1 MITTEMFRMSSDI
14 CALMHADIDGD
25 RDDDS
30 DVEDD
35 DDDNI
40 DDNDDWQMLLVENIL
55 SCS

>member
-1 MITTEMFRMSSDI
+1 
-14 CALMHADIDGD
+14 MHADIDGD

-55 SCS
+55 SCSWLT